1 MLSRQHNFYQQLLQL
16 TDGFLIGLS
25 LWIAHALRF
34 YVLNRMIWFDNFPLE
49 PQFAN
54 CYWMIA
60 LAFPVGPLA
69 LEYMGFYQTQP
80 PIHWL
85 RTVGRVAW
93 ALFLVMVAIF
103 TCVVIFHIR
112 PGTISRTAM
121 GLFFLI
127 ALGLLTIRSV
137 LFRLWLKQRGSRIH
151 LRQYVL
157 LCGLKKDRENWKQR
171 FLSLTGK
178 NYEIKAEFDILEE
191 QLERFIEMLHNE
203 AVDIVVFSLEENVI
217 PQIRE
222 ALLACEAEGIEAWV
236 SADFIQTLFT
246 RVQFDKFAGQPI
258 LVYRTTPAISWEL
271 VAKRIIDVV
280 GSFVLLVLTSLPILL
295 IAVLVRWTSPGPVIF
310 WQNRSGLHGRPFR
323 MYKFRSMVTSAEQAR
338 AELESMNEMSG
349 PVFKIKND
357 PRVTPL
363 GQWLRRTSL
372 DELPQLWNVLRG
384 EMSLV
389 GPRPLPLY
397 ETANF
402 GDISQRRR
410 MSVRPGLTCLW
421 QIRGRNQI
429 TDFKDWVRLDLEYI
443 DRWSLWLDIEILIRT
458 IPVVVTGWGAK

>member
-1 MLSRQHNFYQQLLQL
+1 MLSRQHNFYQQFLQL
-16 TDGFLIGLS
+16 ADAFIIGLS
-25 LWIAHALRF
+25 IWLAHAVRF
-34 YVLNRMIWFDNFPLE
+34 YFLTKVVIFDDIAME

-60 LAFPVGPLA
+60 LALPLGPLA

-80 PIHWL
+80 PVNWIRAL
-85 RTVGRVAW
+85 GRIAW
-93 ALFLVMVAIF
+93 ALFLVLVVIF
-103 TCVVIFHIR
+103 TCVIVFRIPQR
-112 PGTISRTAM
+112 TVSRTAL
-121 GLFFLI
+121 GLFFLLGVGFLTLRSI
-127 ALGLLTIRSV
+127 A
-137 LFRLWLKQRGSRIH
+137 FRVWLERRGSRTH
-151 LRQYVL
+151 LRQYIL
-157 LCGLKKDRENWKQR
+157 LCGLKKDREIWKQR
-171 FLSLTGK
+171 FLLQTGRGF
-178 NYEIKAEFDILEE
+178 EIKAEFDLLEE
-191 QLERFIEMLHNE
+191 GLDRFIETLHVE
-203 AVDIVVFSLEENVI
+203 AVDIVVFSLEANVI

-246 RVQFDKFAGQPI
+246 RVQFDQFAGQPLLI
-258 LVYRTTPAISWEL
+258 YRTAPTISWEL
-271 VAKRIIDVV
+271 VAKRIMDVV
-280 GSFVLLVLTSLPILL
+280 GSFLLLVLGSPFILI
-295 IAVLVRWTSPGPVIF
+295 IALLVRWTSPGPIIF

-323 MYKFRSMVTSAEQAR
+323 MYKFRSMVTNAEQAR

-349 PVFKIKND
+349 PVFKVRND
-357 PRVTPL
+357 PRITPL
-363 GQWLRRTSL
+363 GRWLRRKSL

-421 QIRGRNQI
+421 QVRGRNKI

-443 DRWSLWLDIEILIRT
+443 DRWSLWLDIEILFRT
-458 IPVVVTGWGAK
+458 VPVVLFGWGAK